1 MKKGEQVRRQEG
13 FLVELGVQN
22 SVVIIHC
29 AHNQSEKGY
38 RWDEALIRELFGQS
52 VITLSPSVTQ

>member
-38 RWDEALIRELFGQS
+38 RWDDALISNKELFG
-52 VITLSPSVTQ
+52 